1 MAMGAPTLRYR
12 MEEGSNLKSLVAGYE
27 KQVIQQTLEKHLWH
41 RGKAAKQL
49 GLDRKTLFAKM
60 KRYGLG

>member
-1 MAMGAPTLRYR
+1 L
-12 MEEGSNLKSLVAGYE
+12 
-27 KQVIQQTLEKHLWH
+27 QTLEKHLWH
-41 RGKAAKQL
+41 RGKAARHL